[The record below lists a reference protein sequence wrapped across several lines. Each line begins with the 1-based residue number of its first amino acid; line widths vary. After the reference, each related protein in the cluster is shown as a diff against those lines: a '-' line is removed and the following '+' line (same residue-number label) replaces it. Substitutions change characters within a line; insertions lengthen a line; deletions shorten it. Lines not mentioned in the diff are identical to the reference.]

1 MDTNVKMVGFANQ
14 SINGVTVANEGFDME
29 YDGKKM
35 NISGFSGDRLYYA
48 KLNNKQLLDL
58 LNMPASEVPL
68 ERRIMH
74 YETPQPKSKSKS
86 KTKSKRKSKTKTKRI
101 KLVSRKTIRN
111 SRKSPIIISKSPSSP
126 IFDKYVSP
134 KLRSEYMKSPI
145 HSRRSSRYSRVSSS
159 KKSRHSRKI

>member
-74 YETPQPKSKSKS
+74 YETSPPKSKS
-86 KTKSKRKSKTKTKRI
+86 KTKSKRKSKTKRI
-101 KLVSRKTIRN
+101 KLISRKTIRN

>member
-58 LNMPASEVPL
+58 LNMPVSEVPL
-68 ERRIMH
+68 ERRIK
-74 YETPQPKSKSKS
+74 YFNNKRTIKF
-86 KTKSKRKSKTKTKRI
+86 KRKQI
-101 KLVSRKTIRN
+101 KQKISRKTN
-111 SRKSPIIISKSPSSP
+111 KPNK
-126 IFDKYVSP
+126 
-134 KLRSEYMKSPI
+134 KLLKL
-145 HSRRSSRYSRVSSS
+145 
-159 KKSRHSRKI
+159 KNK

>member
-74 YETPQPKSKSKS
+74 YKTPPLKSKS
-86 KTKSKRKSKTKTKRI
+86 KTKSKRKSKTKRI
-101 KLVSRKTIRN
+101 KLISRKTIRN

-145 HSRRSSRYSRVSSS
+145 NSRRSSRHSRVSSS

>member
-29 YDGKKM
+29 YDGKKL

-48 KLNNKQLLDL
+48 KLNNKQILDL
-58 LNMPASEVPL
+58 LNMPSSEVPL

-74 YETPQPKSKSKS
+74 YETPPHKSKS
-86 KTKSKRKSKTKTKRI
+86 KTKSKTKRI
-101 KLVSRKTIRN
+101 KLVSRKTIRKA
-111 SRKSPIIISKSPSSP
+111 RKSPIIISKSPSSP

-134 KLRSEYMKSPI
+134 KLRSEYKKSPMR
-145 HSRRSSRYSRVSSS
+145 SRRSSRHSRVSSS